1 MFRRRLDFFSLFET
15 LSFSSNAN
23 VVAVV
28 VVVVVVVVAAAV
40 VVFCPKEKKREYE

>member
-28 VVVVVVVVAAAV
+28 VVVVVVDAAAV

>member
-28 VVVVVVVVAAAV
+28 VVVVVVVAAAV